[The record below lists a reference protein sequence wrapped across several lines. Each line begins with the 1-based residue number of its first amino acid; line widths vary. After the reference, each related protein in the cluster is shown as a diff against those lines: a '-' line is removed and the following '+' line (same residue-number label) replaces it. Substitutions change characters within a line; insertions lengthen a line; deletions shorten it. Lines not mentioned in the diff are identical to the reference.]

1 MNNLVKKLQMLVC
14 LAAVICLTAVAGAND
29 MRTHVFSSSIKSV
42 KLSLASNAYVPP
54 ILILGG
60 DERLNVNFDYL
71 DYDVHYLRY
80 SVTHCNADWTESM
93 LMESEYVDGF
103 NYADITDYEQSQ
115 TTFTH
120 YYNYNFTLPNE
131 NFIITKSGNYL
142 LRVYEQDDPDRVLF
156 QCRFMVCENS
166 VNVRPMV
173 TSRTDVDY
181 NREHQQVSFE
191 VTAKS
196 RGQIRDPYGEIT
208 AVVTQNSRT
217 DNQVVVTRPM
227 MVAGDVITY
236 DHNPALIFEA
246 GNEYRKFEM
255 IDPGHPTMGLG
266 FTTWDEN
273 EGRFHAF
280 PYYAEPRPSYIYD
293 EDADGAF
300 IIRNTDNIEIDNT
313 SDYVLVHYKMK
324 PRRRYADANIRV
336 DGWWATEPAE
346 NYNMEWDE
354 EDKSY
359 NVVLLQKL
367 GYYNYQLLM
376 VDYDGTTHLLPEEG
390 SFYQTENRYAAFVYY
405 KGTGERSWRLVGWNE
420 TKKK

>member
-1 MNNLVKKLQMLVC
+1 MKKCFLLLAILLPLLAHGRHQIMAPNFKSLQVILNNDWAALPVMQLGSNDVLRIGFDELSHTYHRLV
-14 LAAVICLTAVAGAND
+14 
-29 MRTHVFSSSIKSV
+29 
-42 KLSLASNAYVPP
+42 Y
-54 ILILGG
+54 
-60 DERLNVNFDYL
+60 RLEP
-71 DYDVHYLRY
+71 
-80 SVTHCNADWTESM
+80 CNPDWTPTEGLFESDW
-93 LMESEYVDGF
+93 LDGF
-103 NYADITDYEQSQ
+103 NNRPIEDYENSLN
-115 TTFTH
+115 TTVLYTH
-120 YYNYNFTLPNE
+120 YKMQLPNE
-131 NFIITKSGNYL
+131 DVSLKMSGNYRL
-142 LRVYEQDDPDRVLF
+142 YIIDEDDDDNVVLIVEFRVVEPLMEIGLSITTNTDIDLNQSHQQVAMNVKYNTLRVTNANEQIQTFVMQNGREDN
-156 QCRFMVCENS
+156 MKE
-166 VNVRPMV
+166 NVRPNY
-173 TSRTDVDY
+173 TTTQGLKWEH
-181 NREHQQVSFE
+181 NR
-191 VTAKS
+191 
-196 RGQIRDPYGEIT
+196 
-208 AVVTQNSRT
+208 N
-217 DNQVVVTRPM
+217 
-227 MVAGDVITY
+227 
-236 DHNPALIFEA
+236 LIFEA